1 MLPIFE
7 RKLLYFEVS
16 NVISSR
22 PTDENNMEMKTSLVH
37 GRILLTGENLITA
50 R

>member
-7 RKLLYFEVS
+7 RKLLYFEVL
-16 NVISSR
+16 NIISAR
-22 PTDENNMEMKTSLVH
+22 PTDENNMEIKMSVLH
-37 GRILLTGENLITA
+37 GRILLTGENVITG